1 MKDLSSM
8 QFVFNGTTKFTCLR
22 DESDG
27 AWVCRGEIRG
37 IEYEVT
43 FKNSGLTHVF
53 QHLENLVRTHI

>member
-1 MKDLSSM
+1 MNLSSM
-8 QFVFNGTTKFTCLR
+8 QFIFNGTVKFTCLL
-22 DESDG
+22 DEDDN

-43 FKNSGLTHVF
+43 FKNSALTHVF